1 MTPPNAVGY
10 ANGIAQSIVSLARCV
25 GPVIGGYVSSKT
37 LDELHLLTCITNSYG
52 RAAFKM
58 VLLGTRLVSLFVLV
72 SVRFL

>member
-1 MTPPNAVGY
+1 VTPPDAVGY

-37 LDELHLLTCITNSYG
+37 MDELHLLIRITNSYG

-58 VLLGTRLVSLFVLV
+58 DLLDMLLVSSFVLV